1 MVTEIA
7 IWAMILAN
15 GDKHTLAVYDNEL
28 LCRQEMR
35 EVRRAAPDVEVRC
48 VPKHSTA
55 RPEGD
60 GRATE

>member
-1 MVTEIA
+1 MVTEVLV
-7 IWAMILAN
+7 WAMILAS

-28 LCRQEMR
+28 LCRQEMQ

-48 VPKHSTA
+48 IPKWSTA

-60 GRATE
+60 GRSRK